1 MNADKVQE
9 NRNVLCRLLLCL
21 VAEGIGM
28 QFLCFVYL
36 EAKLVARVADG
47 LKLLYRAQ
55 TDYTNG
61 LDECVGRLQPR
72 LLN

>member
-1 MNADKVQE
+1 MLIK
-9 NRNVLCRLLLCL
+9 CRKIGTYFVVCPCL

-36 EAKLVARVADG
+36 EAKLVARVADAP
-47 LKLLYRAQ
+47 KLLYRAQ